1 MRTLHSLRKQMEP
14 FGKSREVEMMSGEEL
29 VRLYQLTGYSIYM
42 GALFQRY
49 KGHLYGLAF
58 KYLQDEED
66 AKDVLCSLFLN
77 LMEKWRECAEEVK
90 NLNGYLAKAIRNESL
105 ALLRERKKVAERL
118 LPCVLEERKSAE
130 FVDCVGS
137 FSTNSVHPF
146 EGDLQLVLHKRL
158 WELEDSQRICIEL
171 FFFEGKTYK
180 EIALET
186 GYSLKQVKS
195 YLQNGK
201 RNLRKK
207 LQEDLREK
215 QTRELRQCEL
225 RV

>member
-1 MRTLHSLRKQMEP
+1 MRTIHSLRKQMEP

-29 VRLYQLTGYSIYM
+29 VRLYQLTGYSVYM

-58 KYLQDEED
+58 KYLQNEED
-66 AKDVLCSLFLN
+66 AKDVLCALFLK
-77 LMEKWRECAEEVK
+77 LMEKWRVQAEEVE
-90 NLNGYLAKAIRNESL
+90 NLSGYLAKAIRNESL
-105 ALLRERKKVAERL
+105 ALLRERKKVSERL
-118 LPCVLEERKSAE
+118 LAGVLHERKSAE
-130 FVDCVGS
+130 FVDCAGV
-137 FSTNSVHPF
+137 FSTNSVHAF
-146 EGDLQLVLHKRL
+146 DEDLQLALQKRL
-158 WELEDSQRICIEL
+158 WELEDYQRICIEL
-171 FFFEGKTYK
+171 FFFEGKSYK